1 MKKFETIA
9 GINSLKSMADGGWRL
24 VFETNELSAEQL
36 KDFGEVKNIAGKLYF
51 ATPDVRIEP
60 DVSDV
65 PTESGQKTPSQRLR
79 SRMFVY
85 YSEKG
90 KDLKNF
96 DLWYKNQ
103 LDEIGRNYLE
113 KLN

>member
-1 MKKFETIA
+1 
-9 GINSLKSMADGGWRL
+9 
-24 VFETNELSAEQL
+24 
-36 KDFGEVKNIAGKLYF
+36 
-51 ATPDVRIEP
+51 
-60 DVSDV
+60 
-65 PTESGQKTPSQRLR
+65 
-79 SRMFVY
+79 MFVY

-96 DLWYKNQ
+96 DLWYKSQ